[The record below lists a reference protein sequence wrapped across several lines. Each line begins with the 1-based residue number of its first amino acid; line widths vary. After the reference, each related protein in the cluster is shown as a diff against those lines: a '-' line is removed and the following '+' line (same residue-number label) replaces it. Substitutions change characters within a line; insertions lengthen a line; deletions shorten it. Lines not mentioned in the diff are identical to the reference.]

1 MNDIGRSAEPD
12 GLPGRRNLTS
22 EQWHV
27 LNEAAQAS
35 TLVEVLN
42 SWAPP
47 SPDWKSKARHVSRLS
62 AAAESLVRAGL
73 IDVYEEPLGAGE
85 SALLLSDEAR
95 AAVAARDNWWREDGD
110 QELVSGE
117 DGSCDVTFYS
127 LAITDAGR
135 EVLRSGPPSD
145 SIHHCYSR

>member
-1 MNDIGRSAEPD
+1 VNDTGRPAEPD
-12 GLPGRRNLTS
+12 GLPARRDLTV

-62 AAAESLVRAGL
+62 AAAESLVRAEL
-73 IDVYEEPLGAGE
+73 VDVYEEPLGPGE
-85 SALLLSDEAR
+85 SALLLSDETR
-95 AAVAARDNWWREDGD
+95 AAVGARDNWWREDVD
-110 QELVSGE
+110 QELVLNQ
-117 DGSCDVTFYS
+117 DGSYDVTFYT
-127 LAITDAGR
+127 LAITEAGR
-135 EVLRSGPPSD
+135 EVLQSMPPGILD
-145 SIHHCYSR
+145 PLYSR